1 MSNVSL
7 INLKTSDTT
16 TLQRLLQLYYF
27 DSTSWSKEDIGIDA
41 LYDGSTASDLEF
53 YVNSQEAKAY
63 LIWVNEVLIGF
74 VLLEWVED
82 EKGLSGNWPTSLFF
96 LNIAVVGLRSK

>member
-16 TLQRLLQLYYF
+16 TLQRLLQFYYF
-27 DSTSWSKEDIGIDA
+27 DSTPWSKEDIGIDG
-41 LYDGSTASDLEF
+41 LYDGSTASDLES

-63 LIWVNEVLIGF
+63 LIWVMKF
-74 VLLEWVED
+74 W
-82 EKGLSGNWPTSLFF
+82 
-96 LNIAVVGLRSK
+96 